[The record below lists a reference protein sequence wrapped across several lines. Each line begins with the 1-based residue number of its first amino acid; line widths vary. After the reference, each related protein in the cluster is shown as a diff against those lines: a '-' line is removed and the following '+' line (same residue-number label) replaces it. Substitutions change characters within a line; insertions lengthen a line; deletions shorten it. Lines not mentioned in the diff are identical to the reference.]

1 MEGGMK
7 HRIFRWSAVLAMLL
21 AATTSGQAGEACCN
35 AGCEPCCQAANL
47 LPANC
52 DNPCCSGACEASCA
66 ADNSCCDC
74 DSCCDD
80 GCGPLWTF
88 RAGAIFLE
96 RSNPNGPPI
105 VTRTAGGAPV
115 LVPDN
120 FNFDTGTGYDL
131 YARRRLANG
140 CSIELRYF
148 EVDDI
153 SAAATVPNAGL
164 ILVGGVNVG
173 GASGIQ
179 STYGSLFR
187 SAEANLVGGADRWW
201 NPIIGFRYIG
211 FNDDLRNGFTA
222 GGPVLLSYNVQTEN
236 RLYGGQLG
244 FEGILY
250 SGDRFTV
257 DMWAKAGVYYNDID
271 RTTGFFPPAGAP
283 IFPSAANDQVA
294 SFVGDLALNAS
305 YRLTEHIALRGG
317 YQLLWLTD
325 VAEASNQ
332 GAAFGGSAVNT
343 DGHPFYHGA
352 MAGVEVTW

>member
-1 MEGGMK
+1 MG
-7 HRIFRWSAVLAMLL
+7 HRFYFLTALL
-21 AATTSGQAGEACCN
+21 ASWLAANTSLQAGEACCS
-35 AGCEPCCQAANL
+35 ASCDPSCQASNL

-52 DNPCCSGACEASCA
+52 DNPCCADACEASCA
-66 ADNSCCDC
+66 AESCCAC
-74 DSCCDD
+74 DACCDEC
-80 GCGPLWTF
+80 CGPLWTF
-88 RAGAIFLE
+88 RAGAIFLQ
-96 RSNPNGPPI
+96 RTNPNGPPI
-105 VTRTAGGAPV
+105 AAATASGAPL

-131 YARRRLANG
+131 YARRRLASG
-140 CSIELRYF
+140 RSIELRYF

-153 SAAATVPNAGL
+153 SAAATVANAGL
-164 ILVGGVNVG
+164 LNIGGVTVG

-179 STYGSLFR
+179 ASYGSLLR

-211 FNDDLRNGFTA
+211 FEDDLRNGFTA

-244 FEGILY
+244 LEGILY

-257 DMWAKAGVYYNDID
+257 DMWAKAGVYYNDVD
-271 RTTGFFPPAGAP
+271 RTTGFFPPVGAP
-283 IFPSAANDQVA
+283 IFPSAASDEVA
-294 SFVGDLALNAS
+294 SFVGDVALNTS
-305 YRLTEHIALRGG
+305 YRLTDHIALRGG

-332 GAAFGGSAVNT
+332 GAAFAGSALNT

-352 MAGVEVTW
+352 TVGVEVTW